1 MKIGVDARLLADW
14 RGGQS
19 VFLENILREME
30 RLDQENVYYLYSNR
44 DFPLRFSNPRWQKR
58 VASRLGRVPGTVWLQ
73 ADARSMAMKDGIDVF
88 WGPGQSLPLGLPR
101 SVGKVL
107 TVHDFVWRLYPR
119 TMPLYTYAIHRLF
132 HERWIREADRLIAI
146 SGSTARDL
154 EGLLGVGRSRID
166 VVYHGVRAEYRPG
179 DAAAAAKYVAG
190 KYQVAEKYICTVG
203 TIQPRK
209 NLLTLLRAMKI
220 LPERQRLR
228 YQLVVVGAKG
238 WKESAI
244 WTTVKKLELTEQ
256 DVRFL
261 GFVPDEDM
269 PSLYRGAEVFVF
281 PSMYEGFGLPLV
293 EAMACGVPV
302 VASDAPPAP
311 ELVGDAALLVP
322 PLEPEAFAAAIAR
335 LAADDKLR
343 ATLVAKGLERARA
356 FRWDTAAEGTLRV
369 LTKSWPSDIGN
380 DHRP

>member
-1 MKIGVDARLLADW
+1 MKIGVDARLLSDW

-44 DFPLRFSNPRWQKR
+44 DFPWRFSNPRWHKR
-58 VASRLGRVPGTVWLQ
+58 VASWLGRVPGTVWLQ
-73 ADARSMAMKDGIDVF
+73 ADARSMVIKDAIDVF

-107 TVHDFVWRLYPR
+107 TVHDFVWRFYPR

-146 SGSTARDL
+146 SESTARDL

-179 DAAAAAKYVAG
+179 DAMAAARYVAG

-220 LPERQRLR
+220 LSERQRLR

-244 WTTVKKLELTEQ
+244 WTTMKKLELTEE

-261 GFVPDEDM
+261 GFVSDEDM

-293 EAMACGVPV
+293 EAMACGVPM

-322 PLEPEAFAAAIAR
+322 PLEPEAFAGAIAR

-343 ATLVAKGLERARA
+343 ATLVVKGLERARA

-369 LTKSWPSDIGN
+369 LTKSWPNEIGN